1 MIVYLAN
8 RVEAQK
14 GHKNYL
20 NYGNKWGSISI
31 SHFSFII
38 NFFQSFFSPV
48 ENQILQPQETQLG
61 SANKTPSS
69 L

>member
-1 MIVYLAN
+1 MGLDFDF
-8 RVEAQK
+8 
-14 GHKNYL
+14 
-20 NYGNKWGSISI
+20 SF
-31 SHFSFII
+31 FSFII